1 MRGGIWMEGTGA
13 GGKVARVWVRVRE
26 SGQGRHLVFLLEVA
40 LVDGGALRVV
50 LRLLGELAH
59 GLGRV
64 EGLLGGGE
72 GRVRREGCGGRRMGR
87 VGVVRLCHVPCP
99 PSNKTTNEV
108 HPASFPMP

>member
-13 GGKVARVWVRVRE
+13 GGKVARGWVRVRE

-72 GRVRREGCGGRRMGR
+72 GRVHCKEGGLWWASDGEGRGGSTM
-87 VGVVRLCHVPCP
+87 PCSL
-99 PSNKTTNEV
+99 PSLQQD
-108 HPASFPMP
+108 H